1 MSGTPHI
8 DLDPDCD
15 SNFDYDPHHVC
26 DLGDRDEFSSSA
38 VSLPD
43 ANYDMSRQ

>member
-1 MSGTPHI
+1 MVLVTVGTV
-8 DLDPDCD
+8 
-15 SNFDYDPHHVC
+15 FAFGTY
-26 DLGDRDEFSSSA
+26 GDRDESSSSA